1 MDGDYA
7 WTALDF
13 IKAASYFNR
22 QGVLVLKT
30 ADKAVSTQSRPLSC
44 LLSLHRLCIFSKLF
58 RSRDL
63 PFARSAAILNAPKAW
78 QQAKRIRPPLLA
90 AGRFFPAAI

>member
-30 ADKAVSTQSRPLSC
+30 ADKAVSTHSRPLSC

-78 QQAKRIRPPLLA
+78 QQAKRIRPPVLN
-90 AGRFFPAAI
+90 AGRFLPAAI